1 MKKTIIFII
10 CVVIIILSV
19 FGNKYLN
26 YREEKSL
33 IKKENLEYETYL
45 NKEVSGRD
53 LTTAINRAV
62 NSNEKNKVSKDEN
75 GLYTNND
82 INSISIEI
90 KISDNDQTYKMET
103 LYNGGIVTF
112 IQYYGDISFECKK
125 IDYNSKGR
133 VSYMLFE
140 QKTN

>member
-10 CVVIIILSV
+10 CVVIIILSL

-103 LYNGGIVTF
+103 LYNGGMVTF

>member
-103 LYNGGIVTF
+103 LYNGGMVTF

>member
-33 IKKENLEYETYL
+33 IKKENLEYEIYL

-82 INSISIEI
+82 TNSISIEI

-103 LYNGGIVTF
+103 LYNGGMVTF

-133 VSYMLFE
+133 VSYTLFE

>member
-75 GLYTNND
+75 CLYTNND

-103 LYNGGIVTF
+103 LYNGGMVTF

>member
-82 INSISIEI
+82 INSVSIEI

-103 LYNGGIVTF
+103 LYNGGMVTF

>member
-75 GLYTNND
+75 GLYTNDD

-103 LYNGGIVTF
+103 LYNGGMVTF

>member
-1 MKKTIIFII
+1 MKKTITFII

-103 LYNGGIVTF
+103 LYNGGMVTF